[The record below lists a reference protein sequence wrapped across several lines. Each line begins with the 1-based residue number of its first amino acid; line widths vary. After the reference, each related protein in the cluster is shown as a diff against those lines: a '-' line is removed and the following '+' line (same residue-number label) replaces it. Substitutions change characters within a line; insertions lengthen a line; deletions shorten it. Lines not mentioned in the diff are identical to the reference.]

1 MGRYVRQFEVSIT
14 FDDEVIT
21 ATMEQ
26 ATQEDLLGFD
36 PSDKLGM
43 LRRFR
48 DRMGAAIVE
57 LRGPK
62 DAAGTQVSK
71 DEFLSKAYFSSAVM
85 QLGDKWIERAS
96 PQNPPSP
103 GA

>member
-1 MGRYVRQFEVSIT
+1 VGRYVRQFEVSIT

-36 PSDKLGM
+36 TSDKLGM

-48 DRMGAAIVE
+48 ERMGVAIVD
-57 LRGPK
+57 LRGPR
-62 DAAGTQVSK
+62 DAAGSQVPK
-71 DEFLSKAYFSSAVM
+71 EEFLSKAYFSSAVM
-85 QLGDKWIERAS
+85 DLGEKWIERAT

>member
-21 ATMEQ
+21 AIMEQ
-26 ATQEDLLGFD
+26 ASQEDLLALD
-36 PSDKLGM
+36 PSDKIAM
-43 LRRFR
+43 LRSLRER
-48 DRMGAAIVE
+48 LGGAIVD
-57 LRGPK
+57 LKGPK
-62 DAAGTQVSK
+62 DAAGSQISK
-71 DEFLSKAYFSSAVM
+71 DEFLSKAYFSGAVLE
-85 QLGDKWIERAS
+85 LGDKWIGRAS

>member
-1 MGRYVRQFEVSIT
+1 MGRYVRQFEISIT
-14 FDDEVIT
+14 FDEEVIK

-26 ATQEDLLGFD
+26 ATSEDLLGFD
-36 PSDKLGM
+36 TSDKLGM

-48 DRMGAAIVE
+48 ERMGPAIVN
-57 LRGPK
+57 LTGPT
-62 DAAGTQVSK
+62 DAAGSQVSK
-71 DEFLSKAYFSSAVM
+71 EEFLSKAYFAPAVSE
-85 QLGDKWIERAS
+85 LGEKWIERAS